1 MKVRFTSIFT
11 KLLICFFLVML
22 PLYALGIWS
31 THIGSKQMRT
41 EIEKSNE
48 SKLKFNYYYLEFELS
63 RLSKLLSEYSN
74 DLEIA
79 NFPTDLPILD
89 SYEVAEQMNDIYR
102 KTRLIKESS
111 GYIQDVIYFI
121 PALGKT
127 ISSSGYISMLD
138 KKELTGLLSSRGN
151 LKSSLSLYNGD
162 LYVLL
167 GLPFNLDRQI
177 DPNFLLALKINKTEI
192 INRLNGFTEPENGSA
207 AMIFGRGDMI
217 LTSKGGEG
225 VAEDYFKSNIPD
237 LTDSNGEITKM
248 EFGNSRIYLIS
259 NSELG
264 FELAGFIS
272 KKSLSQPIDMY
283 TRWLWKIT
291 VFSIGIIFLF
301 TYGIIRIIHR
311 PLGKLIRGFKG
322 VELGRTNDLIL
333 HNRNDEFGYLYERF
347 NEMVYRLGQLI
358 EDNYIQNIRT
368 REAEY
373 KQLQSQITPHFLYN
387 SLFTIK
393 QMAETGDVDGIKEF
407 ADYLGQYFQYIT
419 RNAAQ
424 NVGLGVEFD
433 HAVVY
438 LSLQE
443 IRYAPRVRVALEPV
457 PEELRSLPVPK
468 VILQPI
474 LENAFEHG
482 LRNKPSKGLIRMTY
496 TNKGDTLIFTIEDN
510 GEELTDKGLATLRHR
525 INDKGNDSHK
535 ETTGLVNVHHR
546 LRIRYGDSFGLEL
559 NRSELGGLQVNVR
572 LPRTGE
578 TEHV

>member
-1 MKVRFTSIFT
+1 
-11 KLLICFFLVML
+11 ML

-31 THIGSKQMRT
+31 THIGSEQMRS
-41 EIEKSNE
+41 EIENSNE
-48 SKLKFNYYYLEFELS
+48 SKLRFHYLHLEFELS

-79 NFPTDLPILD
+79 NFPTDLPILGR
-89 SYEVAEQMNDIYR
+89 YEIAEQMNDIYR

-111 GYIQDVIYFI
+111 GYIQEVKYFI

-138 KKELTGLLSSRGN
+138 KKELTGLLGSRGN
-151 LKSSLSLYNGD
+151 LKSSLSLYHGD

-167 GLPFNLDRQI
+167 GLPFYLDDKNI
-177 DPNFLLALKINKTEI
+177 PNFLLALKINKAEI
-192 INRLNGFTEPENGSA
+192 VNRLNGFTEPENGSA
-207 AMIFGRGDMI
+207 AIVFGRGEMI
-217 LTSKGGEG
+217 LTSEGGEG
-225 VAEDYFKSNIPD
+225 EAQNFFNSNIPD
-237 LTDSNGEITKM
+237 RTDSKGEIARM
-248 EFGNSRIYLIS
+248 DFGNSRIYLMS

-272 KKSLSQPIDMY
+272 KKSLSKPIDMY
-283 TRWLWKIT
+283 SRWLWIIT
-291 VFSIGIIFLF
+291 GFSIGIIVLF
-301 TYGIIRIIHR
+301 TYWIIRIIHR

-333 HNRNDEFGYLYERF
+333 HKRNDEFGYLYERF

-358 EDNYIQNIRT
+358 EENYIQNIRT
-368 REAEY
+368 REAEN

-407 ADYLGQYFQYIT
+407 ADYLGRYFQYIT

-424 NVGLGVEFD
+424 IVGLGVEFD

-443 IRYAPRVRVALEPV
+443 IRYAPRVRVSFEPI
-457 PEELRSLPVPK
+457 PEDLRSIPVPK

-496 TNKGDTLIFTIEDN
+496 TSEEETLILSVEDN
-510 GEELTDKGLATLRHR
+510 GEELTDQVLASLRNR
-525 INDKGNDSHK
+525 IYGTGNDSHA

-546 LRIRYGDSFGLEL
+546 LRIRYGDLFGIEVD
-559 NRSELGGLQVNVR
+559 RSELGGLQVNVR
-572 LPRTGE
+572 LPRTGV
-578 TEHV
+578 TDHA